1 MQYFVAIH
9 IFLLNMK
16 RNLYSYSSIPF
27 DLFFIGGDDRE
38 IGRIR
43 YLIGNKYDFYG
54 DQESAVKY
62 HTEYYELCKTIN
74 DDSGMGKAC
83 QALALANRRFNSLS
97 SFCYVML

>member
-1 MQYFVAIH
+1 LYILIIHSSNIHFVPYFIA
-9 IFLLNMK
+9 
-16 RNLYSYSSIPF
+16 
-27 DLFFIGGDDRE
+27 GDERE

-62 HTEYYELCKTIN
+62 HTEYYELCKSIN

-83 QALALANRRFNSLS
+83 QALALANRRFD
-97 SFCYVML
+97 